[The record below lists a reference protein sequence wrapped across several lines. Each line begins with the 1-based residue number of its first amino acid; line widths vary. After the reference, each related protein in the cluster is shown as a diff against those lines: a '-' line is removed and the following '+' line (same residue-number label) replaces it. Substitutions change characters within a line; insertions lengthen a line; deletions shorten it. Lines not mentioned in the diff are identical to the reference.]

1 MSYQRDFQNKL
12 NVGVVGIGSHCYRNI
27 LPALHYLPVRLLA
40 FCDVNLEL
48 AQRTAGEYGVSR
60 CYASSTE
67 MYCNEKLDAVILC
80 VGSGQHPALAC
91 EAFAAGLHVWM
102 EKPAAVRLSQV
113 EEMLRKRG
121 DRVAVVGFKKAF
133 MPAVEKFR
141 EILAQEKHQPVR
153 SILAQYPVVVPT
165 DGPAILRDGRF
176 TNWLGNGCH
185 PLSFMIALGGPV
197 DAVTV
202 HHGRNDTSVV
212 ILEYVSGAIGTLHA
226 VSGGSFQPHEIYTVY
241 ANDANL
247 VLDNCLRI
255 TYQRGAKLEYD
266 LSTSYAPPG
275 FDQGAIVW
283 EPQNTLSTLENV
295 SLMTQGVYGSL
306 RSFCDQAQGG
316 PRRHDGSLEFA
327 RDVAVAYEAA
337 LLSEGKRIELREIF
351 TEGDESVVIGG
362 IA

>member
-1 MSYQRDFQNKL
+1 
-12 NVGVVGIGSHCYRNI
+12 
-27 LPALHYLPVRLLA
+27 
-40 FCDVNLEL
+40 L

-255 TYQRGAKLEYD
+255 TYQRGAKLEYG